1 MFPTGLFETTTQR
14 KILRIL
20 AEKNRKYTIEELAE
34 LCHRSEASISRAL
47 QDAARYPYIE
57 KSRVPQ
63 SKQLTFRLNPDSQ
76 YTAAIRDFFKTEY
89 ERERQNGTIPVDIWN
104 LLEDTTDTFENR
116 VDEIVELFLFG
127 SYATGNYYAGSDIDL
142 LVVHHPT
149 ETDIK
154 NSITQ
159 ITQKVGDERLQVII
173 VELPNQEMTD
183 EEILETVQNRSPV
196 SGIDVIIPLTGEVT
210 T

>member
-47 QDAARYPYIE
+47 QNAARYPYIE

-104 LLEDTTDTFENR
+104 LLEDTTDTFENQ
-116 VDEIVELFLFG
+116 VDEIAELFLFG

-154 NSITQ
+154 DSITQ

>member
-47 QDAARYPYIE
+47 QNAARYPYIE

-104 LLEDTTDTFENR
+104 LLEDTTDTFENQ

-154 NSITQ
+154 DSITQ
-159 ITQKVGDERLQVII
+159 MTQKVGDERLQVII

>member
-47 QDAARYPYIE
+47 QNAARYPYIE

-63 SKQLTFRLNPDSQ
+63 SKQLTFRLNPDSP

-154 NSITQ
+154 DSITQ
-159 ITQKVGDERLQVII
+159 MTQKVGDERLQVII

>member
-47 QDAARYPYIE
+47 QNAARYPYIE

-63 SKQLTFRLNPDSQ
+63 SKQLTFRLDPDSQ

-104 LLEDTTDTFENR
+104 LLEDTTDTFENQ
-116 VDEIVELFLFG
+116 VNEIVELFLFG

-154 NSITQ
+154 DSITQ
-159 ITQKVGDERLQVII
+159 MTQKVGDERLQVII
-173 VELPNQEMTD
+173 VELPNQEMAD

>member
-63 SKQLTFRLNPDSQ
+63 SKQLTFRLNPDSP

-104 LLEDTTDTFENR
+104 LLEDTTDTFENQ

-154 NSITQ
+154 DSITQ

>member
-63 SKQLTFRLNPDSQ
+63 SKQLTFRLDPDSQ

-104 LLEDTTDTFENR
+104 LLEDTTDTFENQ
-116 VDEIVELFLFG
+116 VNEIVELFLFG

-154 NSITQ
+154 DSITQ

>member
-104 LLEDTTDTFENR
+104 LLEDTTDTFENQ

-183 EEILETVQNRSPV
+183 EEILKTVQNRSPV

>member
-63 SKQLTFRLNPDSQ
+63 SKQLTFRLDPDSQ

-104 LLEDTTDTFENR
+104 LLEDTTDTFENQ
-116 VDEIVELFLFG
+116 VNEIVELFLFG

-154 NSITQ
+154 DSITQ

-173 VELPNQEMTD
+173 VELPNQKMTD

>member
-47 QDAARYPYIE
+47 QNAARYPYIE

-104 LLEDTTDTFENR
+104 LLEDTTDTFENQ

-183 EEILETVQNRSPV
+183 EEILKTVQNRSPV

>member
-47 QDAARYPYIE
+47 QNAARYPYIE

-63 SKQLTFRLNPDSQ
+63 SKQLTFRLDPDSQ

-104 LLEDTTDTFENR
+104 LLEDTTDTFENQ

-154 NSITQ
+154 DSITQ
-159 ITQKVGDERLQVII
+159 MTQKVGDERLQVII

>member
-63 SKQLTFRLNPDSQ
+63 SKQLTFRLNPDSP

-104 LLEDTTDTFENR
+104 LLEDTTDTFENQ

-183 EEILETVQNRSPV
+183 EEILKTVQNRSPV

>member
-1 MFPTGLFETTTQR
+1 MFPTGLFETMTQR

-104 LLEDTTDTFENR
+104 LLEDTTDTFENQ
-116 VDEIVELFLFG
+116 VDEIVELFVFG

-154 NSITQ
+154 DSITQ

>member
-63 SKQLTFRLNPDSQ
+63 SKQLTFRLNPDSP

-104 LLEDTTDTFENR
+104 LLEDTTDTFENQ

>member
-63 SKQLTFRLNPDSQ
+63 SKQLTFRLNPNSQ

-104 LLEDTTDTFENR
+104 LLEDTTDTFENQ
-116 VDEIVELFLFG
+116 VNEIVELFLFG

-154 NSITQ
+154 DSITQ
-159 ITQKVGDERLQVII
+159 MTQKVGDERLQVII